1 MVLSPEMGKKL
12 KVLEYFGFKPNDPSV
27 KATVMNMYP
36 REHYYKYRTKM
47 FQTEKDRINAYQSK
61 IKRNRSSDNN
71 KSYDSL
77 QDYDG
82 SELYEKVYEE
92 PVPFIPYAHKETSVK
107 PWGFVRD

>member
-1 MVLSPEMGKKL
+1 
-12 KVLEYFGFKPNDPSV
+12 
-27 KATVMNMYP
+27 MNMYP
-36 REHYYKYRTKM
+36 REHYYKYRTRM

-92 PVPFIPYAHKETSVK
+92 PEAFIPYAHKEKNVK
-107 PWGFVRD
+107 PWGFVRDQPTLAQKFLSFYHKWFEDRRA